1 MGADIALC
9 GFSVLFTQA
18 LRAIHFSRL
27 PADLIVLTIL
37 VLFVVLLFMVPGRR
51 TGEKGSRL
59 LDLGGPCVVGAR
71 RTSILCVHPLLG
83 LRTAHGLQVGV
94 SEKCTS

>member
-37 VLFVVLLFMVPGRR
+37 VLFVVLLLWFLAGGLVRKARGY
-51 TGEKGSRL
+51 SIWAVL
-59 LDLGGPCVVGAR
+59 ASWALGGLVFYACTRYWAFV
-71 RTSILCVHPLLG
+71 
-83 LRTAHGLQVGV
+83 QVMGY
-94 SEKCTS
+94 KWG